1 MAKPATASAVNGL
14 RISEQLGGRL
24 NSKDNKTPPHI
35 QARYLGQSV
44 SRDVD
49 SELILATAPHVDP
62 ESPAFKADDLK
73 KVEKIEMADA
83 ASAVL
88 GSGFAFR
95 EEASS
100 DDFDWHAD
108 DSIILKEQPA
118 TAVYFNKGGNLVI
131 RQKGDWNDD
140 GDKFLFI
147 TPENFN
153 LFADGVA
160 ARIRDGG

>member
-1 MAKPATASAVNGL
+1 MKAATPK
-14 RISEQLGGRL
+14 QLELTAG
-24 NSKDNKTPPHI
+24 KT
-35 QARYLGQSV
+35 RE
-44 SRDVD
+44 
-49 SELILATAPHVDP
+49 ELLLQTLPPHVDA
-62 ESPAFKADDLK
+62 ESPAFKADMA
-73 KVEKIEMADA
+73 KVAKIEQAEA
-83 ASAVL
+83 ARAVL

-95 EEASS
+95 EEAYG
-100 DDFDWHAD
+100 DDFDWCTD

-140 GDKFLFI
+140 GDKFLFV

-160 ARIRDGG
+160 ARIRDGS